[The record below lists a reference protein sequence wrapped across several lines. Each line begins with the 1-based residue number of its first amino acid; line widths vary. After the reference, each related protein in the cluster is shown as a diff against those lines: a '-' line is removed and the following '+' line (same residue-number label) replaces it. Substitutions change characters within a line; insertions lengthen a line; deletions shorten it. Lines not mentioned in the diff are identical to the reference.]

1 MLFRSDNV
9 TAVCDEVIAA
19 MLAENSGDAAPY
31 GADATTARLDAAFGA
46 YFGTEV
52 SVHPAATG
60 IAANALSLAAAMP
73 SPGAAICHRN
83 AHVNTSESGAP
94 EFFSGGGKLLV
105 LDGAHGKLDAASVEA
120 MVRAASPERMQSAP
134 PTAVTVTQGT
144 EAGTVYTRDEL
155 AAISAVCRRYGL
167 VLHMDGARFEN
178 ARAALGCD
186 PGEASWRLGVDILS
200 YGATKNGAMCADAVV
215 IFRSSPHAAQLERFM
230 GQRRLRAGQVFSKM
244 RYVSAQLL
252 AMIANGVAARNAR
265 HANAMA
271 ARLSAGLAAIPGV
284 RLLHPTEMNEVF
296 VSLPA
301 SVREALVRGGF
312 SIRPRPDDPDAVRFV
327 TAWNTVPGDV
337 ARFLA
342 AAATAG
348 EMTGPMA

>member
-19 MLAENSGDAAPY
+19 ILAENRGDAAPY
-31 GADATTARLDAAFGA
+31 GADGTTARLDGAFGA
-46 YFGTEV
+46 YFEAPV
-52 SVHPAATG
+52 SVHPVATG

-73 SPGAAICHRN
+73 PPGAAICHRN

-105 LDGAHGKLDAASVEA
+105 LDGAHGKLTAEAVDAL
-120 MVRAASPERMQSAP
+120 VRSAAPDRMQSAP

-144 EAGTVYTRDEL
+144 EAGTVYTLGEL
-155 AAISAVCRRYGL
+155 AAISAVCRRHGL

-178 ARAALGCD
+178 ARAALGCSPAD
-186 PGEASWRLGVDILS
+186 LSWRAGIDILS

-215 IFRSSPHAAQLERFM
+215 IFADGPHAAQLGRFM

-244 RYVSAQLL
+244 RYLSAQLL
-252 AMIANGVAARNAR
+252 AMVEGGVAARNAA
-265 HANAMA
+265 HANRMA
-271 ARLSAGLAAIPGV
+271 ARLSAGLATIPGV

-296 VSLPA
+296 VSLPGP
-301 SVREALVRGGF
+301 VREALGRRGF
-312 SIRPRPDDPDAVRFV
+312 PVRPRPDDPSAVRFV
-327 TAWNTVPGDV
+327 TAWNTAERDV
-337 ARFLA
+337 AAFLA
-342 AAATAG
+342 AAVPEAVA
-348 EMTGPMA
+348 

>member
-19 MLAENSGDAAPY
+19 ILAENAGDAAPY
-31 GADATTARLDAAFGA
+31 GADATTARLDDAFGA
-46 YFGTEV
+46 YFGAAV
-52 SVHPAATG
+52 AVHPVATG

-73 SPGAAICHRN
+73 PPGAAVCHRN

-105 LDGAHGKLDAASVEA
+105 LDGAHGKLAAEDVA
-120 MVRAASPERMQSAP
+120 RLVRGATPDRMQSAP

-144 EAGTVYTRDEL
+144 EAGTVYTLGEL
-155 AAISAVCRRYGL
+155 AAISAVCRRHGL

-186 PGEASWRLGVDILS
+186 PGALSWRAGVDVLS

-215 IFRSSPHAAQLERFM
+215 IFRGGPHAAQLDRFM

-244 RYVSAQLL
+244 RYLSAQLL
-252 AMIANGVAARNAR
+252 AMVGGDVAARNAT
-265 HANAMA
+265 HANRMA
-271 ARLSAGLAAIPGV
+271 ERLSAGLASLTGV

-296 VSLPA
+296 VSLPDA
-301 SVREALVRGGF
+301 VRSRLARAGF
-312 SIRPRPDDPDAVRFV
+312 PVRPRPDDPAAVRLV
-327 TAWNTVPGDV
+327 TAWNTDARDV
-337 ARFLA
+337 DAFLA
-342 AAATAG
+342 AAAEPVPVA
-348 EMTGPMA
+348 

>member
-19 MLAENSGDAAPY
+19 ILAENAGDAAPY
-31 GADATTARLDAAFGA
+31 GSDATTARLDAAFGT
-46 YFGTEV
+46 YFEAPV
-52 SVHPAATG
+52 SVHPVATG

-73 SPGAAICHRN
+73 PPGAAVCHRN

-105 LDGAHGKLDAASVEA
+105 LDGAHGKLAADAVEA
-120 MVRAASPERMQSAP
+120 LVRAAAPDRMQSAP

-144 EAGTVYTRDEL
+144 EAGTVYTLTEI
-155 AAISAVCRRYGL
+155 AAISAVCRRHGL

-178 ARAALGCD
+178 ARAALGCS
-186 PGEASWRLGVDILS
+186 PAELAWRSGVDILS

-215 IFRSSPHAAQLERFM
+215 IFRQGPHAAQLDRFM

-252 AMIANGVAARNAR
+252 AMIAGGVAGRNAG
-265 HANAMA
+265 HANRMA
-271 ARLSAGLAAIPGV
+271 ARLSAGLAALPGV

-296 VSLPA
+296 VSLPPA
-301 SVREALVRGGF
+301 VREALGRGGF
-312 SIRPRPDDPDAVRFV
+312 AVRPRPDDPSAVRFV
-327 TAWNTVPGDV
+327 TAWNTAGRDV
-337 ARFLA
+337 EAFLA
-342 AAATAG
+342 AAMPVPVA
-348 EMTGPMA
+348 